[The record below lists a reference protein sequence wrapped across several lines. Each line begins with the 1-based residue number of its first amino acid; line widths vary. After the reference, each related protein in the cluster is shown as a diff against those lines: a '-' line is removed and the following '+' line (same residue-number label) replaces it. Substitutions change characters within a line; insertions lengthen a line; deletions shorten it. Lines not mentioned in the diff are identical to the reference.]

1 MSYMQEGGSVKSNE
15 SLVQETEGSLLKL
28 ENILKLKQQKA
39 NVKST
44 FTKNKNKLY
53 SLLESSDQPSRI
65 DIRDGIDK
73 VNESLVK
80 AIDVM
85 TQLTL
90 AFAKNQQG
98 ENVAKTEGEISHLE
112 DETNAVVEQAQFH
125 LDNRSDV
132 TSVSSKGSNRLYSPE
147 QQAAGSEPCIQKDI
161 GHDVHSIPHE
171 HTRAYKESH
180 SYAIGTDLWKQLKRV
195 SIPVFSGDVKCY
207 ESWKA
212 AFLTCIDQAPAT
224 AEYKLLQLRQY
235 LSGEAL
241 KTVQALGHSAIAYDI
256 ALERL
261 ERKYGGRRRQ
271 VALQLEE
278 VTNLKP
284 IRQGNARDVQR
295 FADVLDIAV
304 VSLKEADRIEEL
316 GNGLLYVTLQKKMT
330 ESMVAQYQRWLHD
343 RDRQESVETLREW
356 VLQEAEYQT
365 IAAETI
371 HGVSD
376 KSKRLEF
383 KRKESCSFVSQLN
396 RNSKREVICKVCG
409 EQHVLWKCNVF
420 KNMNVS
426 ERWNT
431 AKKMKV
437 CFRCLGGNHRG
448 SQCRYAYRCGIN
460 GCTKTH
466 NRLLHEN
473 IPRTDIVQGNLD
485 FAENSFV
492 VDKEDTQVGSPTK
505 GHDQGFSE
513 RAHAT
518 MPLEFDHPFTALRTV
533 PVVLKN
539 GTKRIRVNA
548 LLDDASTR
556 SYINADVASELGM
569 QGSIEKISVSVLNGK
584 KETFETK
591 PVVFGIESGDGR
603 VDMEM
608 TALTT
613 TRVTGDLQMIDW
625 QKCRHRWSHLK
636 NISFPH
642 IGRRPIIDLLIGID
656 HVQLHQSFE
665 EVCGDVGDPIARRTP
680 LGWTCIGNVSSQATS
695 QTHCAYTYH
704 TYSKDSELC
713 SLVKSFWEIE
723 ELKTPF
729 KRLIP
734 DDEQALHKA
743 QETLVYMNGQYQ
755 IGIPWKNVPSLPNDY
770 AMAFRR
776 LLSTE
781 KKLSKDQETALAY
794 DNIILQYLEKGY
806 INKVDHE
813 ESREDVWYLP
823 HFPILRPDKTTTK
836 VRIVFDASAKYQDT
850 SLNDVI
856 SPGPKLH
863 SELFDVL
870 IRFRRKPVA
879 LICDIAEMFLQMKI
893 SPEDRPYHRFL
904 WRSMNTDMPPEVYK
918 FSRLVFG
925 NTSSP
930 FLAQYVTQE
939 HAKAHLVDLPMAAE
953 TVIKST
959 YMDDSM
965 DSVENVDEGIELYN
979 QLTRLWS
986 SASMHARKWLSNSL
1000 NVLDNIPE
1008 EDRASEIDLCKGHLP
1023 SVKALGLMW
1032 VAEKD
1037 MFTFKVGTFPEEET
1051 TKRGFLRQIGRLF
1064 DPLGFIGPFIITA
1077 KIMLQEMW
1085 LTGHDWDDELPQNLQ
1100 QKIEKWLVQ
1109 WKEVQGVQVPR
1120 CLRLDAEVCSVSIH
1134 TFVDASQ
1141 DAYGTVV
1148 YAVYT
1153 YMDGKKSSRIVAA
1166 KSRVAPLKACSIPR
1180 LELMAAVLASD
1191 LSLKWSKSFR
1201 LRLKRLPSGQI
1212 VGMSCV
1218 G

>member
-1 MSYMQEGGSVKSNE
+1 
-15 SLVQETEGSLLKL
+15 
-28 ENILKLKQQKA
+28 
-39 NVKST
+39 
-44 FTKNKNKLY
+44 
-53 SLLESSDQPSRI
+53 
-65 DIRDGIDK
+65 
-73 VNESLVK
+73 
-80 AIDVM
+80 
-85 TQLTL
+85 
-90 AFAKNQQG
+90 
-98 ENVAKTEGEISHLE
+98 
-112 DETNAVVEQAQFH
+112 
-125 LDNRSDV
+125 
-132 TSVSSKGSNRLYSPE
+132 
-147 QQAAGSEPCIQKDI
+147 
-161 GHDVHSIPHE
+161 
-171 HTRAYKESH
+171 
-180 SYAIGTDLWKQLKRV
+180 
-195 SIPVFSGDVKCY
+195 
-207 ESWKA
+207 
-212 AFLTCIDQAPAT
+212 
-224 AEYKLLQLRQY
+224 
-235 LSGEAL
+235 
-241 KTVQALGHSAIAYDI
+241 
-256 ALERL
+256 
-261 ERKYGGRRRQ
+261 
-271 VALQLEE
+271 
-278 VTNLKP
+278 
-284 IRQGNARDVQR
+284 
-295 FADVLDIAV
+295 
-304 VSLKEADRIEEL
+304 
-316 GNGLLYVTLQKKMT
+316 
-330 ESMVAQYQRWLHD
+330 
-343 RDRQESVETLREW
+343 
-356 VLQEAEYQT
+356 
-365 IAAETI
+365 
-371 HGVSD
+371 
-376 KSKRLEF
+376 
-383 KRKESCSFVSQLN
+383 
-396 RNSKREVICKVCG
+396 
-409 EQHVLWKCNVF
+409 
-420 KNMNVS
+420 
-426 ERWNT
+426 
-431 AKKMKV
+431 
-437 CFRCLGGNHRG
+437 
-448 SQCRYAYRCGIN
+448 
-460 GCTKTH
+460 
-466 NRLLHEN
+466 
-473 IPRTDIVQGNLD
+473 
-485 FAENSFV
+485 
-492 VDKEDTQVGSPTK
+492 
-505 GHDQGFSE
+505 
-513 RAHAT
+513 

-548 LLDDASTR
+548 LLDDASTK

-591 PVVFGIESGDGR
+591 PVVFGIESED
-603 VDMEM
+603 
-608 TALTT
+608 
-613 TRVTGDLQMIDW
+613 
-625 QKCRHRWSHLK
+625 
-636 NISFPH
+636 
-642 IGRRPIIDLLIGID
+642 
-656 HVQLHQSFE
+656 
-665 EVCGDVGDPIARRTP
+665 
-680 LGWTCIGNVSSQATS
+680 
-695 QTHCAYTYH
+695 
-704 TYSKDSELC
+704 
-713 SLVKSFWEIE
+713 
-723 ELKTPF
+723 ELKTPLT
-729 KRLIP
+729 RLIP

-781 KKLSKDQETALAY
+781 KKLSKDKDTALAY
-794 DNIILQYLEKGY
+794 DNIILQYVEKGY
-806 INKVDHE
+806 IHKVDHE

-879 LICDIAEMFLQMKI
+879 LICDIAEMFLQIKI

-904 WRSMNTDMPPEVYK
+904 WRSMNTDMPPEVYE

-979 QLTRLWS
+979 QLTQLWS

-1051 TKRGFLRQIGRLF
+1051 TKRGFLRQIARLF

-1077 KIMLQEMW
+1077 KILLQEMW

-1120 CLRLDAEVCSVSIH
+1120 CLRLDAEICSVSIH

-1148 YAVYT
+1148 YAIYT

-1180 LELMAAVLASD
+1180 LELMAAVLGLRLVSEVVKVLQIEIETVTFWSDSRNVLCWIRNNSRTFKPFVGNRVGEIHSTTNPSQWRHVPSAENPADHLTRGLSVSQLIHNELWWSGPTFLLRDESEWPSDKAFSLDIINDDERRTSNKQVALVSIQKPDLATWRLDPSRFSSWRKLTRVNAWIFRFLHNCSTSDDYKMKGELTVEEIADSEHRIIADAQTEAFASEYATL
-1191 LSLKWSKSFR
+1191 LSGKMLASSSKLLALQPQLDENGVMRLSGRLGDAECLPLGARFPIILPRRSWVTKLIIKQYHEDGKHVLGTNQTLAAVSSKYWIISAREAIREWEKECARCNRDKAKPAYPMMAPLPKMRLRKSFR
-1201 LRLKRLPSGQI
+1201 AFSQAAVDYAGPFITVQGRGKSRQKRYLCLFTCLTTRAVHLEMAYSLDTSAFLNAFYRMVNRRGLPQDVISDNGTNFVGAVKELKELLHMLDQDAVRRSMANRGVKWHFNPPYSPHFGGVFETMIKSAKRAIFAILGNGDVTDEELETAFTGAEALINSRPLTYQSTHPQDEIPLTPNHFLHGQI
-1212 VGMSCV
+1212 GGMFAPESVDTTDYHPRKRWRRIQELMRHFWKRWMKEWLPGLNPRRKWRTPSRDLCIDDV
-1218 G
+1218 VLVISPDTPRGQWPLGRIVKTYPGRDGHVRVVDVRIGQSVITRAANKICPLEWSTVNCDFG